1 MFRRLTILASLLLA
15 PLTSFAE
22 WNLDNSRSH
31 LTFVSVKAVDI
42 AEVHRFT
49 VLDGNITDKG
59 EALVVV
65 DVASLDTMIPIR
77 NERMLSMLFDAEN
90 HPLIEVTAD
99 LEKDLL
105 EDLMPGTGVQM
116 NMQFTLYL
124 LDQEIPVM
132 ADVAIERLSETAFS
146 VTNTSP
152 VIIEAR
158 SAGLGEGVEE
168 LRKVANLPS
177 ISNAVPV
184 NFYLQFVR

>member
-1 MFRRLTILASLLLA
+1 M
-15 PLTSFAE
+15 
-22 WNLDNSRSH
+22 
-31 LTFVSVKAVDI
+31 
-42 AEVHRFT
+42 
-49 VLDGNITDKG
+49 
-59 EALVVV
+59 VVV